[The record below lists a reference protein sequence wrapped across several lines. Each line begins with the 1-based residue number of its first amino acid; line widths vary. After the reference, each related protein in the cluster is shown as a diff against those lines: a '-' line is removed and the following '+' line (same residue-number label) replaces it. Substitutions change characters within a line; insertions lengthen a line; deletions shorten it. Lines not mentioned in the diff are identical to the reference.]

1 MLAPTPT
8 PPTPTPPTPTPPTPT
23 PTQPQ
28 AIAGGKQPPNTIATT
43 EPRAVVE
50 VEQKFPIPEKNNSQR
65 RLLGLEGDEEAA
77 DADDVKIRSAEVRRL
92 LTEAQVVALM
102 DPVLEK
108 VYGVPDR
115 IYISSATKTGSGYIW
130 SLAFDIIMPAGV
142 ATSDAATT
150 NMIQSITQK
159 TAQLQDPTSALMTEA
174 LSEMTTIVQTL
185 GLPITVPTAA
195 QMAAVVQLVKT
206 PSAVDKEVVIY
217 VAAPPVP
224 APLPPGL
231 RSGGPRAFLNVMA
244 AAFSFGILLTFT

>member
-1 MLAPTPT
+1 
-8 PPTPTPPTPTPPTPT
+8 
-23 PTQPQ
+23 
-28 AIAGGKQPPNTIATT
+28 
-43 EPRAVVE
+43 VVE
-50 VEQKFPIPEKNNSQR
+50 VEQTFPIPEKNNSQR
-65 RLLGLEGDEEAA
+65 RLLGLEGDEAA

-108 VYGVPDR
+108 VYGVPDQ

-206 PSAVDKEVVIY
+206 PSAVDKDVVIY